1 MGRMMDFYNM
11 ESSFS
16 IVDISLKLP
25 QMAQKSILFQTRHF
39 TLRVWSSHCLAGT
52 ANSQGK

>member
-1 MGRMMDFYNM
+1 MMDFYNM

-25 QMAQKSILFQTRHF
+25 QMAQKSILFQTRHAQGLEF
-39 TLRVWSSHCLAGT
+39 PLPGR
-52 ANSQGK
+52 NSQ

>member
-1 MGRMMDFYNM
+1 MMDFYNM

-25 QMAQKSILFQTRHF
+25 QMAQKSILFQTRLHAQGLEF
-39 TLRVWSSHCLAGT
+39 PLPGR
-52 ANSQGK
+52 NSQ

>member
-25 QMAQKSILFQTRHF
+25 QMAQKSILFQTAPF
-39 TLRVWSSHCLAGT
+39 
-52 ANSQGK
+52 

>member
-25 QMAQKSILFQTRHF
+25 QMAQKAFCFKQDFCRQVEVNL
-39 TLRVWSSHCLAGT
+39 
-52 ANSQGK
+52 